1 MVQPKRSCE
10 MVNGPSKSE
19 ALQPSIYQEPQ
30 SKCRDY
36 LPYDRKYTLVEC
48 THVPRGE
55 HYYASKLSRH
65 PFVTRVMTVDDTR
78 QNYIKENYKAYLEG
92 RGRLEWFLR
101 ILGENPSAQD
111 RESVELVERE
121 LGIMTQSQIEKSK
134 KLRALV
140 QTP

>member
-1 MVQPKRSCE
+1 
-10 MVNGPSKSE
+10 
-19 ALQPSIYQEPQ
+19 
-30 SKCRDY
+30 
-36 LPYDRKYTLVEC
+36 
-48 THVPRGE
+48 
-55 HYYASKLSRH
+55 
-65 PFVTRVMTVDDTR
+65 MTVDDTR

-121 LGIMTQSQIEKSK
+121 LGVMTQSQIEKSK

-140 QTP
+140 RTL

>member
-1 MVQPKRSCE
+1 
-10 MVNGPSKSE
+10 
-19 ALQPSIYQEPQ
+19 
-30 SKCRDY
+30 
-36 LPYDRKYTLVEC
+36 
-48 THVPRGE
+48 
-55 HYYASKLSRH
+55 
-65 PFVTRVMTVDDTR
+65 MTVDDTR

-134 KLRALV
+134 SLKLRLRSR
-140 QTP
+140 